1 MKTGKTFVQNSS
13 HIPIVHYEVGAVWE
27 KESTL
32 RFNLSGWRILG
43 GGNQANRQVVNHSKK
58 PPMKN
63 IMLFFKSSLNILWF
77 SFWQFLV
84 FSFILYCIK
93 STHGK
98 IVLHLFCTVV
108 QNIEISQNSENWLFN
123 GSCCIQPQ
131 ISIYYD
137 WYGQMTTATRHSV
150 TLVYRQK
157 YFVICLSHSLQILPH
172 SQSCYSSTS
181 SKFPRHPIDVLYSLL
196 PTAFH
201 CLLWNWHA
209 DWIQRSVSLPQ
220 FYQQPYLLR
229 CK

>member
-1 MKTGKTFVQNSS
+1 MKTEKTFMKNSS

-98 IVLHLFCTVV
+98 IVLYLFCTVV
-108 QNIEISQNSENWLFN
+108 HK
-123 GSCCIQPQ
+123 IQK
-131 ISIYYD
+131 IDDS
-137 WYGQMTTATRHSV
+137 TAVLAS
-150 TLVYRQK
+150 
-157 YFVICLSHSLQILPH
+157 SHKIPLIM
-172 SQSCYSSTS
+172 
-181 SKFPRHPIDVLYSLL
+181 IDMVR
-196 PTAFH
+196 
-201 CLLWNWHA
+201 W
-209 DWIQRSVSLPQ
+209 
-220 FYQQPYLLR
+220 QQPLVTVLPW
-229 CK
+229 